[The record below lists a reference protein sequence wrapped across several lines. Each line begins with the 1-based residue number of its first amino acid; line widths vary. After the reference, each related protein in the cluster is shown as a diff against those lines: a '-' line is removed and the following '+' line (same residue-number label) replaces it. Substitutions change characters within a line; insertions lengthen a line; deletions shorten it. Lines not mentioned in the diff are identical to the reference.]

1 MKVFH
6 SMALNGR
13 TPEQI
18 ERDRTQHH
26 QWIHENYK
34 DAEILDTYIKT
45 NPPESVK
52 EKPLW
57 YFGKGVMEFLSQA
70 DLLIVPHNWEDVRGV
85 RCEKYIAEQYGIPVT
100 VMPAF
105 DESDSLD

>member
-18 ERDRTQHH
+18 ENDRAQHH
-26 QWIHENYK
+26 KWIHENFK

-45 NPPESVK
+45 NPPEEIK

-57 YFGKGVMEFLSQA
+57 YFGKGVMEHLSRA
-70 DLLIVPHNWEDVRGV
+70 DVLVVPYNWEEIRGV
-85 RCEKYIAEQYGIPVT
+85 RCEKFIAEQYGIQVA
-100 VMPAF
+100 VMPNF
-105 DESDSLD
+105 DSLT

>member
-18 ERDRTQHH
+18 ERDRSQHH
-26 QWIHENYK
+26 QWIHENFE

-45 NPPESVK
+45 NPPKEVK
-52 EKPLW
+52 EAPLW

-70 DLLIVPHNWEDVRGV
+70 DVLVVPYNWEDVRGV
-85 RCEKYIAEQYGIPVT
+85 RCEKYIAEQYGIQVV
-100 VMPAF
+100 VMPEF
-105 DESDSLD
+105 DCTSPLE